1 MLRLAGNFGV
11 VVVLMGLVAGAVALA
26 PPRSLGRSMLS
37 ACPLS
42 ISGLEGR
49 DEPIENFVLE
59 ELDPSEMII
68 RTYSGPNPLENVWL
82 VVSYFENARYGAH
95 DPKVCYR
102 SQGWAVEDVPD
113 LVVPRPSRGA
123 LAARSFVVKRRG
135 DAHLVAYFWYIS
147 DDKVT
152 GDHRRFLDSMAL
164 QGILRG
170 SNYGSFV
177 RVSTPMLPTPEAA
190 AARLTRFSEEV
201 LAMLP
206 SLFHEDGEGRRG

>member
-1 MLRLAGNFGV
+1 MLRLAGNFGA

-26 PPRSLGRSMLS
+26 PPRSLGRSTLS
-37 ACPLS
+37 ACPLV

-59 ELDPSEMII
+59 ELAPSEMII
-68 RTYSGPNPLENVWL
+68 RSYAGANPFESVWL
-82 VVSYFENARYGAH
+82 VVSYFENTRYGAH

-102 SQGWAVEDVPD
+102 SQGWSVEDVPD
-113 LVVPRPSRGA
+113 LSVPRKGRDA
-123 LAARSFVVKRRG
+123 VAARSFVVRRRG

-147 DDKVT
+147 EENVT

-164 QGILRG
+164 QGVLRG

-190 AARLTRFSEEV
+190 ATRLTQFSEEILAV
-201 LAMLP
+201 LP
-206 SLFHEDGEGRRG
+206 GLFHDAGKGTRG